1 MALVA
6 LTPLRPDDPEE
17 VAGYALLGRLGAG
30 GMGVVYLAEAPN
42 AEPGQPRQQ
51 VAVKVVR
58 GELADDEGFRAR
70 FRREVTAARRV
81 SGACVV
87 QVLDAD
93 PEADTPY
100 MVSEYVRGPDL
111 ASLVAKYGPLD
122 ARRQHAFAA
131 GLAQALLSIHSV
143 GLVHRDLKPA
153 NVLCAPRGL
162 KVIDFGIAS
171 AADGASLTRTGLVVG
186 TTGWMAPEQVNGEK
200 VLPLTDIFCWASVV
214 YFAAT
219 GLPPFGEGTPA
230 AVLYR
235 VVVNDPDLSN
245 PRIEPRLRP
254 LLAAAFRKDPRSR
267 PAAPDL
273 LDYLLP
279 NRGAE
284 TPAAPAFQHQAL
296 GSTPAPPAAPPGWQQ
311 PPTAV
316 TPPPQQQ
323 YPLPPHPSGPQP
335 APVFSPQYPQ
345 HPQYPPTPPP
355 AGPPPGYPGYGGGYH
370 QPGQPYPWAP
380 PPQQPPQPPSKPGR
394 FRRRKSQ

>member
-1 MALVA
+1 VA
-6 LTPLRPDDPEE
+6 LTPLHPDDPEQ
-17 VAGYALLGRLGAG
+17 VAGYRLLGRLGAG
-30 GMGVVYLAEAPN
+30 GMGVVYLGESQRGPVG
-42 AEPGQPRQQ
+42 EPRRQ

-87 QVLDAD
+87 EVLDAD
-93 PEADTPY
+93 PEADPPY
-100 MVSEYVRGPDL
+100 LVSEYVRGPDL
-111 ASLVAKYGPLD
+111 ASLVAEYGPLD
-122 ARRQHAFAA
+122 GRRQHAFAA

-153 NVLCAPRGL
+153 NVLCARRGL

-171 AADGASLTRTGLVVG
+171 AADGANLTRTGLVVG

-219 GLPPFGEGTPA
+219 GLAPFGQGSPA

-245 PRIEPRLRP
+245 PLIEPRLRP

-279 NRGAE
+279 GREARV
-284 TPAAPAFQHQAL
+284 PDAPAFRHQAL
-296 GSTPAPPAAPPGWQQ
+296 GSTPAPPADPAPSTTPVWQ
-311 PPTAV
+311 
-316 TPPPQQQ
+316 PQSAQSAQSQQ
-323 YPLPPHPSGPQP
+323 RYPLPPHPSGPQP
-335 APVFSPQYPQ
+335 APVFSPRYPQ
-345 HPQYPPTPPP
+345 TP
-355 AGPPPGYPGYGGGYH
+355 ASTPPGYQ

-380 PPQQPPQPPSKPGR
+380 PVPPAPKPSR
-394 FRRRKSQ
+394 FGRRRKVSKPDP

>member
-1 MALVA
+1 MAPVA
-6 LTPLRPDDPEE
+6 LTPLRPDDPEQ

-30 GMGVVYLAEAPN
+30 GMGVVYLAESPHGA
-42 AEPGQPRQQ
+42 PGQPRQQ

-58 GELADDEGFRAR
+58 GELADDDGFRAR

-87 QVLDAD
+87 AVLDAD
-93 PEADTPY
+93 PEAETPY

-122 ARRQHAFAA
+122 GRRQHAFAA

-279 NRGAE
+279 GRGSE
-284 TPAAPAFQHQAL
+284 IPAAPAFQHQAL
-296 GSTPAPPAAPPGWQQ
+296 GSTPAPPAAPAGWQQ
-311 PPTAV
+311 PQTAV
-316 TPPPQQQ
+316 TPAPQQQ

-335 APVFSPQYPQ
+335 APVFSPQQ
-345 HPQYPPTPPP
+345 PQYPQTPPP
-355 AGPPPGYPGYGGGYH
+355 SGPPPGYGGGYH
-370 QPGQPYPWAP
+370 QPGQQYPWAP
-380 PPQQPPQPPSKPGR
+380 PNQQPPPQQPPSKPGR
-394 FRRRKSQ
+394 FRRRKNQ

>member
-1 MALVA
+1 MA
-6 LTPLRPDDPEE
+6 LTPLRPGDPDQ
-17 VAGYALLGRLGAG
+17 VAGYRLLGRLGAG
-30 GMGVVYLAEAPN
+30 GMGVVYLGESPG
-42 AEPGQPRQQ
+42 EPGRQ

-87 QVLDAD
+87 EVLDAD
-93 PEADTPY
+93 PEADPPY

-111 ASLVAKYGPLD
+111 ASLVGQYGPLD
-122 ARRQHAFAA
+122 GRRQHAFAA

-153 NVLCAPRGL
+153 NVLCAQRGL
-162 KVIDFGIAS
+162 KLIDFGIAS

-214 YFAAT
+214 YYAAT
-219 GLPPFGEGTPA
+219 GLAPFGEGSPA

-235 VVVNDPDLSN
+235 VVANDPDLSN
-245 PRIEPRLRP
+245 PLIEPRLRP
-254 LLAAAFRKDPRSR
+254 ILAAAFRKDPRSR

-279 NRGAE
+279 NRNARVPE
-284 TPAAPAFQHQAL
+284 APAFRHQALAATPAAPAGDA
-296 GSTPAPPAAPPGWQQ
+296 GSTTPVRQ
-311 PPTAV
+311 PS
-316 TPPPQQQ
+316 TPPPSTPPPPYQ
-323 YPLPPHPSGPQP
+323 LPPHPSGPQP
-335 APVFSPQYPQ
+335 APVFSPRYPQ
-345 HPQYPPTPPP
+345 TPPP
-355 AGPPPGYPGYGGGYH
+355 ASPPPGYH
-370 QPGQPYPWAP
+370 QPGQPFPWAP
-380 PPQQPPQPPSKPGR
+380 PSPPPPPPAKPGR
-394 FRRRKSQ
+394 FGRRRKGQ

>member
-1 MALVA
+1 MALA
-6 LTPLRPDDPEE
+6 PLRPDDPYQ
-17 VAGYALLGRLGAG
+17 VAGYRLLGRLGAG
-30 GMGVVYLAEAPN
+30 GMGVVYLAESPHGTSG
-42 AEPGQPRQQ
+42 EIQQ

-58 GELADDEGFRAR
+58 GELADDDGFRAR

-81 SGACVV
+81 QGACVV

-93 PEADTPY
+93 PEAATPY

-122 ARRQHAFAA
+122 GRRQHAFAA

-219 GLPPFGEGTPA
+219 GLAPFGEGTPA

-245 PRIEPRLRP
+245 PLIEPRLRP

-279 NRGAE
+279 GRSG
-284 TPAAPAFQHQAL
+284 PAGAPAFQHQAL
-296 GSTPAPPAAPPGWQQ
+296 GSTPPPSGVPAAPPAWQQ
-311 PPTAV
+311 QQTAV
-316 TPPPQQQ
+316 TPPPQYPPHQQ
-323 YPLPPHPSGPQP
+323 YPPQPQPYPLPPHPSGPQP

-345 HPQYPPTPPP
+345 TPPP
-355 AGPPPGYPGYGGGYH
+355 PGPPPGYH

-380 PPQQPPQPPSKPGR
+380 ANQPPQQRPAKPGR

>member
-1 MALVA
+1 VA
-6 LTPLRPDDPEE
+6 LTPLRPGDPDQI
-17 VAGYALLGRLGAG
+17 AGYRLLGRLGSG
-30 GMGVVYLAEAPN
+30 GMGVVYLGES
-42 AEPGQPRQQ
+42 PGPAREQ

-87 QVLDAD
+87 EVLDAD
-93 PEADTPY
+93 PEADPPY

-111 ASLVAKYGPLD
+111 ASLVGQYGPLD
-122 ARRQHAFAA
+122 GRRQHAFAA

-153 NVLCAPRGL
+153 NVLCAQRGL
-162 KVIDFGIAS
+162 KLIDFGIAS

-214 YFAAT
+214 YYAAT
-219 GLPPFGEGTPA
+219 GLPPFGEGSPA

-235 VVVNDPDLSN
+235 VVANDPDLSN
-245 PRIEPRLRP
+245 PLIEPRLRP

-279 NRGAE
+279 NRNARLPE
-284 TPAAPAFQHQAL
+284 APAFRHQAL
-296 GSTPAPPAAPPGWQQ
+296 GATPAPPAGYAAS
-311 PPTAV
+311 T
-316 TPPPQQQ
+316 TPVSR
-323 YPLPPHPSGPQP
+323 LPPHPSGPQP
-335 APVFSPQYPQ
+335 APVFSPRYPQ
-345 HPQYPPTPPP
+345 TPPP
-355 AGPPPGYPGYGGGYH
+355 SSPPPGYH
-370 QPGQPYPWAP
+370 QPGQPFPWAP
-380 PPQQPPQPPSKPGR
+380 PAQPATPSPPAKPGR
-394 FRRRKSQ
+394 FGRRRKGQ